1 MDTLKVTEFILFK
14 YDKSY
19 WIGMLNEIDIAEQD
33 VMVKFMHLHCP
44 FIKHFWPSSDMLLFK
59 LIISKNIKNIQNNIS
74 KISQK

>member
-1 MDTLKVTEFILFK
+1 MDTLKVTEFILLK

-19 WIGMLNEIDIAEQD
+19 WIGMVNEIDNAEQD
-33 VMVKFMHLHCP
+33 VMVKFMHLHSP
-44 FIKHFWPSSDMLLFK
+44 FIKLFWPSSDMLLFK